1 MNTGKHTQLNS
12 LRNLHTW
19 LTWLVSPFLLVVTL
33 TGMLYALNPQIEHW
47 QTGHLTGVEQDGTTL
62 PLSALVQAGQEDAP
76 AGYRLHS
83 VTVPASLQTE
93 SLRLNWTPVENKAHS
108 MATDEHASH
117 GGGGMRKSS
126 RPAFVLPDNTLIQYV
141 NPHNGSVLGQMAL
154 ADQFAQWSKRL
165 HSRLL
170 AGKALRWVS
179 ELAATALMWMLLTG
193 LWMWALRRPVSSHR
207 QSLKRWHIWLG
218 LGFGV
223 FTVVITTTG
232 LTWSSYAGQQ
242 VRALVKATGQT
253 NPKIPGNLTSTA
265 LQPGQTPLGWNDVL
279 ARSRQLEGAVETLLV
294 PPGNGHPYWLTVG
307 SNPAEPTR
315 RFELALDANN
325 GQVLYQSGWAD
336 QTLFGKATAVGI
348 PFHRGEFG
356 VWNQLLLLAFG
367 AFVLFALA
375 SAWVLQF
382 RRKRRDGRWF
392 IPAAGTLHR
401 SLPKSL
407 MAAWL
412 VLGVL
417 LPLSVPL
424 GGLVLLLDRIKSEQ

>member
-1 MNTGKHTQLNS
+1 MNTEKHTQLNS

-47 QTGHLTGVEQDGTTL
+47 QTGRLTKVEPAGATL
-62 PLSALVQAGQEDAP
+62 PLGALVQAGQEEAP
-76 AGYRLHS
+76 ARYTLHS
-83 VTVPASLQTE
+83 VTVPANLQTE
-93 SLRLNWTPVENKAHS
+93 SLRLNWAPVEDKAHS
-108 MATDEHASH
+108 MATGEHANH
-117 GGGGMRKSS
+117 GGGGMRKGG

-141 NPHNGSVLGQMAL
+141 NPHNGFVIGQMAL

-207 QSLKRWHIWLG
+207 HRLKRWHIWLG
-218 LGFGV
+218 LGFGA
-223 FTVVITTTG
+223 FTVVMAATG
-232 LTWSSYAGQQ
+232 LTWSNYAGQQ
-242 VRALVKATGQT
+242 VRASVKATGQAA
-253 NPKIPGNLTSTA
+253 PKIPGNLASSA
-265 LQPGQTPLGWNDVL
+265 LKPGQTPLGWNEAL
-279 ARSRQLEGAVETLLV
+279 AHTRQLEGAVETLLI
-294 PPGNGHPYWLTVG
+294 PPGNGHPYWLAVG

-315 RFELALDANN
+315 RFELALDTNN

-356 VWNQLLLLAFG
+356 VWNQLVLLAFG
-367 AFVLFALA
+367 AFVLFSLG

-392 IPAAGTLHR
+392 SPSAESLHCG
-401 SLPKSL
+401 LPKSL